1 MTRREA
7 SEQFVQMEARTAWHG
22 IIRLVVIIHNRLAGT
37 DGLPILPDSQSARTG
52 PEGMSTGLEQMSTAG
67 RRWHGKT
74 LVYHLCHFCP
84 SLSTTCAKPSV
95 TLYPANVC
103 RGNGN
108 PRRGA

>member
-37 DGLPILPDSQSARTG
+37 EGLPILPDSQSARTG
-52 PEGMSTGLEQMSTAG
+52 PEGMSTGLERMSTAG

-74 LVYHLCHFCP
+74 LAYHLCHFCRLCLPPAP
-84 SLSTTCAKPSV
+84 SLLLHSTLRTFV
-95 TLYPANVC
+95 
-103 RGNGN
+103 RENGN
-108 PRRGA
+108 S